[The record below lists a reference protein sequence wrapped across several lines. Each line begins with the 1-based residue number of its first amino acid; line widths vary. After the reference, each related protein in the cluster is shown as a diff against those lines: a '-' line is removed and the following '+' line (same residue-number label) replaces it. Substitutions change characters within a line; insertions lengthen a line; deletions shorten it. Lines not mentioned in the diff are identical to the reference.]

1 MGLLKLRDMSG
12 VYSSILEHLV
22 SIHKALGLIPS
33 KANNPKPDVMG
44 WYVSTLPASG
54 AGGGGNDRKIASG
67 LRLVKQNR
75 FGRAIFYNMREGYSA

>member
-1 MGLLKLRDMSG
+1 MSR

-33 KANNPKPDVMG
+33 MTNDPKPDGVVHVYTPCKWG
-44 WYVSTLPASG
+44 RG
-54 AGGGGNDRKIASG
+54 EDRKIASG

-75 FGRAIFYNMREGYSA
+75 FGSAIF

>member
-1 MGLLKLRDMSG
+1 MSG

-33 KANNPKPDVMG
+33 TTNSPKPDGAVH
-44 WYVSTLPASG
+44 VHTPCKSG
-54 AGGGGNDRKIASG
+54 EDRKIASG

-75 FGRAIFYNMREGYSA
+75 FGNAFFYNMREDYSA